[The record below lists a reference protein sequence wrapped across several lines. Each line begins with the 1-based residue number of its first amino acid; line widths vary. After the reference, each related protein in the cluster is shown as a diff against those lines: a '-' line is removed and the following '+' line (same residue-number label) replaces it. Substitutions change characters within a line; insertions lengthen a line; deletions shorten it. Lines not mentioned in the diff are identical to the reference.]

1 MRIANENDERN
12 IRVYINILSL
22 TFILIH
28 DQDQKYPY
36 FVGTK
41 KKIVACNYNIL
52 ECQYPQE

>member
-28 DQDQKYPY
+28 DQD
-36 FVGTK
+36 
-41 KKIVACNYNIL
+41 
-52 ECQYPQE
+52 